1 MGYHN
6 TSNRKREVKSQPN
19 VKKVKKFGGLKFST
33 YLCAM
38 IYEYEE
44 YIEMLNLLNNW
55 DENPEVWLEQDFVN

>member
-1 MGYHN
+1 M
-6 TSNRKREVKSQPN
+6 KSQPN